1 MTVLICFRTFVVT
14 LDMMFPINNISNK
27 LGHAFLKKF
36 LTFSRSLSAVL
47 LVATSISS
55 TQTWW
60 RPYCSR
66 PYCSRPYRPSWTCSS
81 LVMCSWSLSIADLN
95 YSFYFFMAFS
105 TSKWS
110 SSLIYDK
117 RSALNLPN
125 FTSFILII
133 SNSLVSI
140 SVGLPHLLCG
150 ILKQSNGD

>member
-66 PYCSRPYRPSWTCSS
+66 PYRPSWTCSS
-81 LVMCSWSLSIADLN
+81 LVICSWSLSIADLN

-105 TSKWS
+105 TSKWN

-140 SVGLPHLLCG
+140 GVGLPHLLCG